1 MAASSGRDSGGRV
14 LVVADD
20 LIWSTRLA
28 GFVRAAGAEPVVVA
42 TEWALDAGL
51 VSTDRAL
58 VDLTARGYDPLACV
72 VRAAAD
78 GRPVLC
84 VGQHDDLATRKA
96 ALAAGASRVLAYR
109 KLASDGAAVVAA
121 WITEDRRPR

>member
-1 MAASSGRDSGGRV
+1 MAAPTARV

-28 GFVRAAGAEPVVVA
+28 GFVRAAGAEPVVVL
-42 TEWALDAGL
+42 TEWALDAGI
-51 VSTDRAL
+51 VSTDLAI
-58 VDLTARGYDPLACV
+58 VDLTARDYDPLACV

-78 GRPVLC
+78 GRRVLC
-84 VGQHDDLATRKA
+84 VGQHDDHETRKA

-109 KLASDGAAVVAA
+109 KLAEDGATVVAA
-121 WITEDRRPR
+121 WIGGGKQT